1 MGKQVQ
7 NIMGEVILVA
17 SGKGGVGKT
26 TFTAN
31 LGATLALH
39 GARVVLMDLNM
50 GLRNL
55 DIYLGLEN
63 EVLFDVADVISGV
76 CSVRKAL
83 IRDHRFPELYLLS
96 AAQYKEVIGI
106 TPAHMEALFN
116 KLKENFDFILV
127 DGPVGVGEN
136 LKLSASGVDRA
147 IVVVTPDY
155 SALRNGDMVDRKLQ
169 EMGVASRCHLINM
182 VKPELF
188 GRKVVPDLGEVANMF
203 RTSLA
208 GIVQYDENVNIANN
222 CGYPVVCKRDTYIAR
237 NFDVIGKR
245 LFG

>member
-1 MGKQVQ
+1 
-7 NIMGEVILVA
+7 MGEVILLA

-26 TFTAN
+26 TIASN
-31 LGATLALH
+31 LGATLALR
-39 GARVVLMDLNM
+39 GARVVLVDLNM

-76 CSVRKAL
+76 CSVKKAL
-83 IRDHRFPELYLLS
+83 IRDRRFPELYLLS
-96 AAQYKEVIGI
+96 AAQYKEVVGI
-106 TPAHMEALFN
+106 TPAHMKILFG
-116 KLKENFDFILV
+116 KLKESFDIILV
-127 DGPVGVGEN
+127 DGPVGVGDG
-136 LKLSASGVDRA
+136 LQLSAAGADRA
-147 IVVVTPDY
+147 IIVLTPDY

-169 EMGVASRCHLINM
+169 ELGVDDRSFLVNM

-188 GRKVVPDLGEVANMF
+188 GRNVVPDLAEMADIF
-203 RTSLA
+203 RTTMA

-222 CGYPVVCKRDTYIAR
+222 RGYPVVCKRDIYIAR
-237 NFDVIGKR
+237 NFDLIGKR